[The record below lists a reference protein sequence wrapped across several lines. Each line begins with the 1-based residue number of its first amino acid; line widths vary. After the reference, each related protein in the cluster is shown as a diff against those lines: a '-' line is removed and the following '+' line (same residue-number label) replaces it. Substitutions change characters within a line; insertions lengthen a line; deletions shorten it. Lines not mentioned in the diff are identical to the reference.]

1 MKLSAILL
9 ARALGFIETS
19 DLNPRGK
26 IFYPDVVRQI
36 VERYQFQKFPQQ
48 FQDFDE
54 QKGIEFLSGKIG
66 DEVVERLVIYN
77 TGILI
82 DTRSS
87 TNTSKALLEG
97 ALSWAKSTFGLNYQP
112 EMIRRFGY
120 VSQITFYSEVSL
132 NELNPALQKLADR
145 LTSVV
150 SEIHG
155 EKVQYQ
161 TSSLTI
167 HHDPLTRKN
176 PIAGLTIFP
185 RVDTPFSRNKYF
197 SEAPLPTD
205 THIALLEEF
214 EGDVLRQNNLSK
226 LRAKPE

>member
-1 MKLSAILL
+1 VK
-9 ARALGFIETS
+9 R
-19 DLNPRGK
+19 
-26 IFYPDVVRQI
+26 I

-66 DEVVERLVIYN
+66 GEVIERLVIYN

-87 TNTSKALLEG
+87 TNASKALLED

-145 LTSVV
+145 LTSIV

-161 TSSLTI
+161 TSSLAI

-176 PIAGLTIFP
+176 GIAGLTIFP
-185 RVDTPFSRNKYF
+185 RADTPFSRNKYF

-214 EGDVLRQNNLSK
+214 EGDVLRQNDLSK
-226 LRAKPE
+226 PRAE